1 MTQPLSDAV
10 PAPCDHTSVGV
21 LISSTVG
28 LLVFERATSPVGIAP
43 VAGHIDAHGGPE
55 QAAMNEVT
63 EEVGLTVTRLHL
75 LHEGWRT
82 NRCRRPTDGTVG
94 HQWTIFEAQTF
105 GQLHPSAHEVRAPRW
120 LHPDEV
126 QQYAQR
132 TAAFAAGQVTAAE
145 FEARPGLEPVWVRFL
160 HDLQLV
166 TMPGEALDQIDEV
179 I

>member
-1 MTQPLSDAV
+1 MPQTHGWHCRPPVDDLRGPDLRA
-10 PAPCDHTSVGV
+10 APP
-21 LISSTVG
+21 
-28 LLVFERATSPVGIAP
+28 F
-43 VAGHIDAHGGPE
+43 GPRG
-55 QAAMNEVT
+55 A
-63 EEVGLTVTRLHL
+63 R
-75 LHEGWRT
+75 
-82 NRCRRPTDGTVG
+82 
-94 HQWTIFEAQTF
+94 
-105 GQLHPSAHEVRAPRW
+105 PRW